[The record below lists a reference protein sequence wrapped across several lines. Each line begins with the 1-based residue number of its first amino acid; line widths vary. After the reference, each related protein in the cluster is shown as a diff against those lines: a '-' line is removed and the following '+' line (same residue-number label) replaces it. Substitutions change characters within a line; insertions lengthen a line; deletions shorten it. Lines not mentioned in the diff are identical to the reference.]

1 MIHIDAFSSKIIS
14 AKNEYLEEMAFLI
27 IERIENIH
35 TIPKINNKI
44 AEKLFD
50 FFINDNI
57 EEILIGMPEAI
68 AEINEKLDPVIK
80 GSSDFKT
87 AIKYVFN
94 YKWFIDK
101 CVNRYDAYDLAESL
115 DIITCTY
122 CNRIYTNTV
131 ITKNNV
137 KIIRPQFDHFFDK
150 DSNPLLAL
158 SFYNL
163 IPSCSICNSNI
174 KHGKQFVLKTHI
186 HPYLDDIIND
196 FNFTYDFTNENR
208 KGLKILVDSKK
219 GSKIEKTFQDMSLE
233 VVYNAHLDE
242 LNDLLELKS
251 KFSDR
256 YLSILSSNIL
266 GPSVKISQEELYRL
280 AFGTEY
286 DKKDFYKRPFSKF
299 KNDILKELNII
310 Y

>member
-44 AEKLFD
+44 AEKFFDLFV
-50 FFINDNI
+50 NENI
-57 EEILIGMPEAI
+57 ESILIGMPEVI
-68 AEINEKLDPVIK
+68 GRLNETIDPFIK
-80 GSSDFKT
+80 ASSSFET

-101 CVNRYDAYDLAESL
+101 CVKRYDAYDLAEAL

-131 ITKNNV
+131 ITKNST

-186 HPYLDDIIND
+186 HPYLDDIIED
-196 FNFTYDFTNENR
+196 FNFTYDFTNENS
-208 KGLKILVDSKK
+208 KGVKIIVNSEK
-219 GSKIEKTFQDMSLE
+219 GSKIEKTFIDMSLE

-242 LNDLLELKS
+242 LSDLLELKS

-266 GPSVKISQEELYRL
+266 GPSVKTSQEELYRL
-280 AFGTEY
+280 AFGTELAVIGSSY
-286 DKKDFYKRPFSKF
+286 A
-299 KNDILKELNII
+299 
-310 Y
+310 